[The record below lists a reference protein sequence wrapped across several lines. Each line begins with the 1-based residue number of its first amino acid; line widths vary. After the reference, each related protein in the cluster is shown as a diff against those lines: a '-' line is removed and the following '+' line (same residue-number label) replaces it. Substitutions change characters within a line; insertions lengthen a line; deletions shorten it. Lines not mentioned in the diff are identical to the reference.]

1 MQISEM
7 FRRGILVAKNNQSE
21 IELSRW
27 FIEKS
32 IYVEYLPI
40 IDDALFVKLYKTELF
55 SSINK
60 ISNSHIDDYE
70 EEKVSFN
77 YVPEIKK
84 VVTKLLKGELDT
96 EVKRYLSDFIEL
108 LDYAYDYKREI
119 FFIF

>member
-7 FRRGILVAKNNQSE
+7 FRRGIIVAKNNQSE

-40 IDDALFVKLYKTELF
+40 IDDALFVKLYKTGLF
-55 SSINK
+55 SDINK
-60 ISNSHIDDYE
+60 ISNSNIDDYE

-96 EVKRYLSDFIEL
+96 EVKSYLSDFIEL
-108 LDYAYDYKREI
+108 LNYAYEYKREI